1 MKLYADSREPPGL
14 LKLLNAR
21 VNNMETGNLDIGDFI
36 IKDNNENIVMIFE
49 RKTIADLIS
58 SIKDGRYREQSF
70 RLSQLPLNNHHIF
83 YIIEG
88 NFLDYALKNSETTK
102 KILYSAMFSLSY
114 KKGFSLLH
122 ANGLLDT
129 AEYIIRFMARY
140 GEGASGGD
148 PQTPRATLTSE
159 EYSSNGGFKTPL
171 EKLNI
176 PIGVEGVKSK
186 TDLSPSPKY
195 SSVIKTTKKSNITK
209 ENIGE
214 IMLAQIP
221 GVSMN
226 AAQSLMVEYKTIKNL
241 MSTLE
246 NDDNC
251 LNDFQIECK
260 SGSRKIS
267 KAAIK
272 SLKEY
277 L

>member
-36 IKDNNENIVMIFE
+36 IKDDNENIVMIFE

-88 NFLDYALKNSETTK
+88 NFLDYALKNTETTK

-129 AEYIIRFMARY
+129 AEYIIRFMGRY
-140 GEGASGGD
+140 GEGDKVFPS
-148 PQTPRATLTSE
+148 TPRGGGEILLPQHMITSE
-159 EYSSNGGFKTPL
+159 ISPPLLGVDGEKSQPGG
-171 EKLNI
+171 
-176 PIGVEGVKSK
+176 IGC
-186 TDLSPSPKY
+186 LPPSPKY

-246 NDDNC
+246 NDENC

>member
-21 VNNMETGNLDIGDFI
+21 VNNMETGNLVIGDFI
-36 IKDNNENIVMIFE
+36 IKDDNENIVMIFE

-88 NFLDYALKNSETTK
+88 NFQDYALKNTETTK

-129 AEYIIRFMARY
+129 AEYIIRFMDKI
-140 GEGASGGD
+140 GGDPLTPKTTLTSGGD
-148 PQTPRATLTSE
+148 AQTSQTTLNTEVS
-159 EYSSNGGFKTPL
+159 PL
-171 EKLNI
+171 
-176 PIGVEGVKSK
+176 PVGVEGVKSK
-186 TDLSPSPKY
+186 TDLTPSPKY

-241 MSTLE
+241 ISTLE
-246 NDDNC
+246 NDENC

-267 KAAIK
+267 KTTIK